1 MRLPVR
7 FVNIILPKKGINTNN
22 HLPTYVLTS
31 ESILGLNSGVV
42 FEKKSHFGLK
52 FWLSSKTSSL
62 ASSAGSLIT
71 FFSAVQLFSALVNL
85 NIFKVTKKETKTPK
99 HRHFSYSLTDPK
111 ICATLVDQRNFL
123 ELRKKMS
130 LIPTKII
137 SFSMSKIYKKIYSFS
152 VRTTNKG
159 RITII
164 WYCLL
169 FVFWI
174 FLPCRLELGASW
186 AALP

>member
-7 FVNIILPKKGINTNN
+7 FMNIFLPKKGTYTNN
-22 HLPTYVLTS
+22 HLLSYVLTS
-31 ESILGLNSGVV
+31 GSILGLNSGVV

-85 NIFKVTKKETKTPK
+85 NILKVTKKDTKTPK
-99 HRHFSYSLTDPK
+99 HRHLSYSQTDQK
-111 ICATLVDQRNFL
+111 IWATLVDQRNFL

-130 LIPTKII
+130 LIPT
-137 SFSMSKIYKKIYSFS
+137 
-152 VRTTNKG
+152 
-159 RITII
+159 
-164 WYCLL
+164 
-169 FVFWI
+169 
-174 FLPCRLELGASW
+174 
-186 AALP
+186 

>member
-7 FVNIILPKKGINTNN
+7 IMNIFLPKKVTYTNN
-22 HLPTYVLTS
+22 HLFTYVLTS

-85 NIFKVTKKETKTPK
+85 NILKVTKKDTKTPK
-99 HRHFSYSLTDPK
+99 HRHFSYSQTDQK
-111 ICATLVDQRNFL
+111 IYATLVDQRNFL
-123 ELRKKMS
+123 ELLKKMF
-130 LIPTKII
+130 LIPK
-137 SFSMSKIYKKIYSFS
+137 
-152 VRTTNKG
+152 
-159 RITII
+159 
-164 WYCLL
+164 
-169 FVFWI
+169 
-174 FLPCRLELGASW
+174 
-186 AALP
+186 